1 VPQLAEFLDNRELS
15 KANSKAE
22 KGKKKKIEGEATPVI
37 PSVDITGFVAV
48 PTNHSAG
55 TAPSTGTATPASS
68 AAPPSKMKP
77 AFSRVAAE
85 PVSGSASPGGGL
97 ERGKVAFGFAIKR
110 KAENE
115 GDGTNSPKRR

>member
-1 VPQLAEFLDNRELS
+1 MA
-15 KANSKAE
+15 
-22 KGKKKKIEGEATPVI
+22 
-37 PSVDITGFVAV
+37 SVDITGFVAV

-68 AAPPSKMKP
+68 APPKMKP

-85 PVSGSASPGGGL
+85 PVSGSASPAGGL
-97 ERGKVAFGFAIKR
+97 ERGKVAFGFAVKR

-115 GDGTNSPKRR
+115 GDSSNSPKRR